1 MVSQTLS
8 ERLYTQR
15 MPTRIAPVNA
25 TRPTVRDVTSTA
37 ASRPPRSLAPVS
49 EGGGGSGH
57 RDSRD
62 SRDSRGERA
71 ERGDR
76 HGQSRAERKERTRQ
90 NLLDVTLKLIAQRA
104 LASLSLR
111 EVAREAGIVP
121 TAFYRHFESM
131 DELGVELVDQSM
143 RPLRQMIRD
152 ARRGSVG
159 NDDIIKG
166 TVAILGEHVRA
177 HRAEF
182 QFLTRERYGGV
193 AAVRRAIDTELR
205 LFTSELTIDLARLT
219 AGFGWSSDD
228 LEMTA
233 DLMVSSMLAT
243 VMALLEVDKRRSDD
257 EQVILARAEKQ
268 LRLIALG
275 MSQWRSA
282 APEQQQRRRPRAVPD

>member
-1 MVSQTLS
+1 
-8 ERLYTQR
+8 
-15 MPTRIAPVNA
+15 
-25 TRPTVRDVTSTA
+25 VTEG
-37 ASRPPRSLAPVS
+37 RS
-49 EGGGGSGH
+49 GGH
-57 RDSRD
+57 
-62 SRDSRGERA
+62 RDSRGERS
-71 ERGDR
+71 
-76 HGQSRAERKERTRQ
+76 GQSRAERKERTRQ

-121 TAFYRHFESM
+121 TAFYRHFDSM

-152 ARRGSVG
+152 ARRGGVG

-166 TVAILGEHVRA
+166 TVGILGEYVRA
-177 HRAEF
+177 NRAQF

-219 AGFGWSSDD
+219 AGFEWSSDD

-233 DLMVSSMLAT
+233 DLMVSTMLAT
-243 VMALLEVDKRRSDD
+243 VMALLEIDRRRGEE
-257 EQVILARAEKQ
+257 EQTILERAERQ

-275 MSQWRSA
+275 MGQWRSA
-282 APEQQQRRRPRAVPD
+282 PSESARSAPARPRAVPD